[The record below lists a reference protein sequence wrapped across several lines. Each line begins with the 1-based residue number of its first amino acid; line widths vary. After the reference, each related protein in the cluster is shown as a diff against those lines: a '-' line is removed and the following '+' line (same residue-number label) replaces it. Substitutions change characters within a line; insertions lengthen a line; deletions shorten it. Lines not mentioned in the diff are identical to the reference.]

1 MAPRNRN
8 VERDVEANA
17 ATVTRSDTTGTSDC
31 EPLLKIAT
39 PDVYRKNSFRVLGLP
54 VDTSLREAAKELT
67 RRQMLAELGQAAT
80 GAHGPL
86 QIAPASTI
94 DDLRAAETVLHDPAQ
109 RLIHELFWFWP
120 LNPLSGDSDPAL
132 QAIKAGDLKAA
143 ATFWDAARKD
153 AGAPANR
160 LAVAKHNAAV
170 RWHFQVLDIEAATVG
185 KCWEDAQA
193 ENVRKTWVVALSYW
207 NDCLQ
212 SDAIWNALSAR
223 VITLN
228 DERASLEFVQSMRKT
243 AGRALLKINA
253 ALVLRYVERSAST
266 AAQAH
271 LTLLL
276 DSPLQA
282 DNPTAVGE
290 FLVGPLKESIRQ
302 RIHDTE
308 TGRTSD
314 PSQAKEF
321 ANRLI
326 AKFSGYTPLLNNLAA
341 GGDPYDL
348 AGLFDEVVSECQF
361 CAVAHYNATGDGPSS
376 ITILETILPLAR
388 SDAVR
393 AKVEENI
400 ATGRGNLVHEKL
412 APLYEALTAIEESKE
427 APYNRLA
434 EFVLTIGPL
443 IATLGTILSTGG
455 TVQNL
460 VSDRIAQLLRNI
472 SVDAWNTTKDKRTAF
487 DALGRAE
494 GFARSTELRRQLAAD
509 RAALVRLYAGERR
522 DQQAKKNKKYAW
534 IAGIAAVAVVLIALN
549 LNSSS
554 TPRRPSQ
561 ATSSP
566 SAATPTTD
574 SAQSSD
580 TTQTYSVPDYMT
592 GQLTRERAAAEAAQR
607 EAAALES
614 QLAAARTEID
624 HKRAAARAAMIEL
637 ENFRKQ
643 IEGARPYVSSE
654 DAAAVSRFNN
664 EVARF
669 NRMAARVRQEMR
681 ASDAL
686 VGPYNALLARA
697 RAKAG
702 KASRLM
708 DAYNQTLTRV
718 GRKIR
723 PQ

>member
-17 ATVTRSDTTGTSDC
+17 ASVTRSDTTGTSDC

-67 RRQMLAELGQAAT
+67 RRQMLAELGQAVT

-86 QIAPASTI
+86 EIAPTSTV

-109 RLIHELFWFWP
+109 RLIHELFWFWAID
-120 LNPLSGDSDPAL
+120 PLSGDSDPAL

-207 NDCLQ
+207 NDCLH

-282 DNPTAVGE
+282 ENPSAVDE
-290 FLVGPLKESIRQ
+290 FLVAPLKESVRQ
-302 RIHDTE
+302 RVRDTE
-308 TGRTSD
+308 AGRIGD
-314 PSQAKEF
+314 GSQGIDIAH
-321 ANRLI
+321 RLI
-326 AKFSGYTPLLNNLAA
+326 AKFSSYLPVINKLTVGQDT
-341 GGDPYDL
+341 YDL
-348 AGLFDEVVSECQF
+348 AGLFDEVVSECLS
-361 CAVAHYNATGDGPSS
+361 CAIVYYNATSDGPSS
-376 ITILETILPLAR
+376 ITLLETILPLAR
-388 SDAVR
+388 SEAVR
-393 AKVEENI
+393 TKVEENI
-400 ATGRGNLVHEKL
+400 ATGKSNLLAEKL
-412 APLYEALTAIEESKE
+412 APLHEPLTDIEGSKE
-427 APYNRLA
+427 TAQNRLA
-434 EFVLTIGPL
+434 EFILRIEPL
-443 IATLGTILSTGG
+443 VATLGTVLSMAGP
-455 TVQNL
+455 VQDF

-472 SVDAWNTTKDKRTAF
+472 SVDAWNTTKDKCTAF

-494 GFARSTELRRQLAAD
+494 GFARSTELRSQLAAD
-509 RAALVRLYAGERR
+509 RAELVRLYAGERR
-522 DQQAKKNKKYAW
+522 DQQAKRNKKYAW
-534 IAGIAAVAVVLIALN
+534 IAGIAAVVVVLIALN
-549 LNSSS
+549 VNNSS

-561 ATSSP
+561 ANSSP
-566 SAATPTTD
+566 SAATPATD
-574 SAQSSD
+574 SGQSSD

-624 HKRAAARAAMIEL
+624 QKRAAARAAMVEL

-686 VGPYNALLARA
+686 VGPYNALLFRA
-697 RAKAG
+697 KAKAG
-702 KASRLM
+702 KANKLM